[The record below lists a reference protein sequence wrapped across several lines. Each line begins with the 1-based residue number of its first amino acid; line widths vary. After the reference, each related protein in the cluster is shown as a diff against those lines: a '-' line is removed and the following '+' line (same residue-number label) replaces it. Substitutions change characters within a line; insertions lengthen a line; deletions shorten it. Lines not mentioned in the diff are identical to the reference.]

1 LQPFLDEYD
10 SVESFEAAFEI
21 LYRKYHVAITRY
33 IAKLSI
39 SHEVAE
45 NIVHEV
51 FIQAY
56 EHLKAKPDSGIFTHT
71 QGAYLLVKIIK
82 RNLRNYVRYSHGR
95 GSAATLSN
103 FKYRLHSSVLALLL
117 TQHIALRIRRRLYR
131 TRRLL
136 RKKSSLVMVMAGDE
150 EDHYCFLAMW
160 PRNSTLKKLAA

>member
-1 LQPFLDEYD
+1 MQPFLDEYD

-71 QGAYLLVKIIK
+71 QGAYLL
-82 RNLRNYVRYSHGR
+82 
-95 GSAATLSN
+95 N